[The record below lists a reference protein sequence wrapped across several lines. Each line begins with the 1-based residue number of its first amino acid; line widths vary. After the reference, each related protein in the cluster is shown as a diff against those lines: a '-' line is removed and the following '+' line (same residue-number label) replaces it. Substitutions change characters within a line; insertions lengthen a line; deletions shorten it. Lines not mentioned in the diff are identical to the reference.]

1 MTAVHLLQTVVKHT
15 ITLLTVEPDKHEDKR
30 TQLVDVSK
38 KTHFNRDN
46 SGTVKHKD
54 KCTYL
59 QR

>member
-38 KTHFNRDN
+38 KNTF
-46 SGTVKHKD
+46 
-54 KCTYL
+54 
-59 QR
+59 